1 MEVDWIVSSVK
12 PIVGGHV
19 DPVEGY
25 DHYGKIAE
33 VRESERYENLY
44 FVTFE
49 PDEDGDESFYYVVW
63 LQHKSNK

>member
-12 PIVGGHV
+12 PVVGGHV

-33 VRESERYENLY
+33 VR
-44 FVTFE
+44 
-49 PDEDGDESFYYVVW
+49 
-63 LQHKSNK
+63 